1 MPSKSNKNKLSL
13 PTYPPPVETVCIP
26 VNVPNDDRW
35 IALFLGAIYRLTQQ
49 VWYDRDEAHTAKL
62 VAAVWGDI
70 YLQTVKATW
79 DCDGSMFDLRVSP
92 TDDCLVEKTTDGVV
106 WTEAFRLD
114 TDCAL
119 TKIIRNPAT
128 GEYGWEVEDVGFYKF
143 PDGPYVA
150 PTSISYPPL
159 PPANGASDNDKRCN
173 AAYGAALALQALYR
187 QTWDEFTRWAT
198 EGALLIA
205 EEMME
210 LAESLFRALGG
221 IDIFAEI
228 AQDLY
233 AQSAAFVEGGFPD
246 SELENVTQIL
256 YCRSAVSDGVVT
268 IDYADVIA
276 DFGAESGSPYAGL
289 NFLLQLYLG
298 QEGLNAAAGV
308 KASSPY
314 NCSAEFYC
322 SDYPEQPYEPYITE
336 GGSLTYLGNNWYRGT
351 ATLYTGNYKLR
362 WAYRTK
368 GTSTRV
374 RGRIYDFRF
383 VSGPYTYAT
392 SNAFLEWTNGPCGS
406 ASNSANVAL
415 STLESAPFPWVNH
428 AGLGRFDRPQ
438 VFSVEFQLGP
448 CEYP

>member
-1 MPSKSNKNKLSL
+1 
-13 PTYPPPVETVCIP
+13 
-26 VNVPNDDRW
+26 
-35 IALFLGAIYRLTQQ
+35 
-49 VWYDRDEAHTAKL
+49 
-62 VAAVWGDI
+62 
-70 YLQTVKATW
+70 
-79 DCDGSMFDLRVSP
+79 MFDLRVSP
-92 TDDCLVEKTTDGVV
+92 VDDCLVEKTTDGVT
-106 WTEAFRLD
+106 WSEAFRLD

-119 TKIIRNPAT
+119 TRIIRNPAT
-128 GEYGWEVEDVGFYKF
+128 GEYGWEVEDVGFYRF

-150 PTSISYPPL
+150 PTSISYPPP
-159 PPANGASDNDKRCN
+159 PPASGTSDNDKRCN

-187 QTWDEFTRWAT
+187 QTWDSFTRWAT
-198 EGALLIA
+198 QGALLIA

-210 LAESLFRALGG
+210 LADSLFRAIGG

-233 AQSAAFVEGGFPD
+233 AQSALFVEGGFPD

-256 YCRSAVSDGVVT
+256 YCRSTITDGVVT
-268 IDYADVIA
+268 IDKADVVA

-308 KASSPY
+308 KALSPY

-322 SDYPEQPYEPYITE
+322 SDYPEQPYEPWIVE
-336 GGSLTYLGNNWYRGT
+336 GGSFTYLGNNWYRGT
-351 ATLYTGNYKLR
+351 ATYYTGNYKLR

-368 GTSTRV
+368 GTSTNV

-383 VSGPYTYAT
+383 VSGPYGFSN
-392 SNAFLEWTNGPCGS
+392 SNAFLYGANGVCSVYSGGS
-406 ASNSANVAL
+406 IISLADLAD
-415 STLESAPFPWVNH
+415 APFPWPNH
-428 AGLGRFDRPQ
+428 RELGRFDKPNPF
-438 VFSVEFQLGP
+438 VVEFQLGP